1 MAAPSPPGRPW
12 VLVADDDPVL
22 RALWVAVLGGA
33 GYRTVEATTGREA
46 VELMRTIVP
55 NLVIL
60 DLRMPELS
68 GQEVLA
74 YVRSLPVVQ
83 EIPVLVVSGH
93 PEEAGHTGLNV
104 VDRLAKPLDAAR
116 FLQAVERALAGT
128 RQPPRPDLPP
138 TAAR

>member
-1 MAAPSPPGRPW
+1 MTASSPAGRPW
-12 VLVADDDPVL
+12 ILIADDDPVL

-60 DLRMPELS
+60 DLRMPELT

-93 PEEAGHTGLNV
+93 PEEGGSPGLNV
-104 VDRLAKPLDAAR
+104 VDRLAKPLDATR
-116 FLQAVERALAGT
+116 FLQAVEQALAGA
-128 RQPPRPDLPP
+128 RQPLRPDLLPP
-138 TAAR
+138 AAP

>member
-1 MAAPSPPGRPW
+1 MASSPPGRPW
-12 VLVADDDPVL
+12 ILVADDDPVL
-22 RALWVAVLGGA
+22 RALWVAVLSGA

-46 VELMRTIVP
+46 VELMRTVVP

-60 DLRMPELS
+60 DLRMPELT

-93 PEEAGHTGLNV
+93 PEESGGIGLNV
-104 VDRLAKPLDAAR
+104 VDRLAKPLDAAT
-116 FLQAVERALAGT
+116 FLRAVQQALAGV
-128 RQPPRPDLPP
+128 RRPPRPNLPP
-138 TAAR
+138 AAGT

>member
-1 MAAPSPPGRPW
+1 MTASSPAGRPW
-12 VLVADDDPVL
+12 ILIADDDPVL

-60 DLRMPELS
+60 DLRMPELT

-93 PEEAGHTGLNV
+93 LEETGSSGFNV
-104 VDRLAKPLDAAR
+104 VDRLAKPLDASR
-116 FLQAVERALAGT
+116 FLQAVERALASA
-128 RQPPRPDLPP
+128 RQPPRPDLLPP
-138 TAAR
+138 AAP